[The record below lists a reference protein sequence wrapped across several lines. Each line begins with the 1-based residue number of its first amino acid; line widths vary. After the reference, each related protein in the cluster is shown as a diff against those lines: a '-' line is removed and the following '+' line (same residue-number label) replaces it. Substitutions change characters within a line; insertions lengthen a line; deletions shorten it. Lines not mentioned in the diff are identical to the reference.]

1 MNLFTSY
8 TYYIGLNDKVSQTQ
22 LYETSHYIEV
32 LRNLLDSDEVENYTY
47 EIVQGI
53 YKGIKENTIKLEL
66 IDDGQGLSQE
76 VLESIKYLFNQ
87 ECILVTE
94 RVLTNSKLV

>member
-8 TYYIGLNDKVSQTQ
+8 TYYIGLNDKVAQTQ
-22 LYETSHYIEV
+22 LYETEHYIEV
-32 LRNLLDSDEVENYTY
+32 LRNLLDSDEVESYTY

-53 YKGIKENTIKLEL
+53 YKGMKENTIKLEL
-66 IDDGQGLSQE
+66 IDNGQGLSQE
-76 VLESIKYLFNQ
+76 LLESIKYLFNQ